1 MAKRTP
7 EKLLQLFQ
15 AKEVVT
21 FEDLQNTLDQ
31 ASRATTFRYLR
42 QVSYLR
48 SYNHNGRYYTLRNPG
63 LFDRFGLYSRGDI
76 HFSRDG
82 TLGDTLKRLVRE
94 SEAGWTQRELQGLL
108 RVRVQ
113 VLLLQAVRQE
123 DIRRE
128 AVSGLYVYVH
138 IDPAIGELQLQRRRE
153 RIAAR
158 QSEKTGI
165 VQLDDSVIIQVLLT
179 LIRRPGSR
187 PGDVVR
193 VLRGYSPPISMEQVV
208 EIFTRYDLNDV
219 GKKGGSTNC

>member
-1 MAKRTP
+1 MARRTP
-7 EKLLQLFQ
+7 EMLLQLFQ
-15 AKEVVT
+15 ANEVVT

-42 QVSYLR
+42 QVPYLR
-48 SYNHNGRYYTLRNPG
+48 SYNHNGRYYTRRDPA
-63 LFDRFGLYSRGDI
+63 LFDRFGLYSRKGI

-82 TLGDTLKRLVRE
+82 TLGDTLKRLIRE
-94 SEAGWTQRELQGLL
+94 SEAGWTQRELQELL

-113 VLLLQAVRQE
+113 VLLLEAVRQE
-123 DIRRE
+123 EIRRE

-138 IDPAIGELQLQRRRE
+138 IDPAIGDLQLQRRRE
-153 RIAAR
+153 LIVAR
-158 QSEKTGI
+158 QSGKTEI

-179 LIRRPGSR
+179 LIRHPGSR

-193 VLRGYSPPISMEQVV
+193 VLRGHSPPISMEQVV

-219 GKKGGSTNC
+219 DKKGGSTNC